1 MDPRQIVRDAQRD
14 LQGIRQTNRDN
25 KDIANQA
32 AALERE
38 LQNLAVGNPSGPE
51 LEQRLSRTVLPQLE
65 SLEVQLRHEL
75 DAAQGGQVRS
85 AAADRAPAGFAVD
98 VQEYFRKLSK
108 SK

>member
-1 MDPRQIVRDAQRD
+1 MLFRS
-14 LQGIRQTNRDN
+14 IRQANRDN
-25 KDIANQA
+25 PEIARDA
-32 AALERE
+32 AALEKE

-75 DAAQGGQVRS
+75 DEANGGQVRNPT
-85 AAADRAPAGFAVD
+85 ADRTPAGFAND
-98 VQEYFRKLSK
+98 VAEYFRRLSR